1 MAMSKKAMDFRK
13 SININASEEESAK
26 YWDNKRRKLD
36 YEEYSGKTGM
46 TQEKNISI
54 EELEK
59 IDKSG
64 EEPEM

>member
-13 SININASEEESAK
+13 SININASEEESVK
-26 YWDNKRRKLD
+26 YWDNERRRLD

-54 EELEK
+54 EELER
-59 IDKSG
+59 IDKLG
-64 EEPEM
+64 EEPEI

>member
-13 SININASEEESAK
+13 SININASEEESVK
-26 YWDNKRRKLD
+26 YWEDERRRFD

-54 EELEK
+54 EELER
-59 IDKSG
+59 IDKLG
-64 EEPEM
+64 EEPEI